1 MYINDLIIIAYYLSV
16 LGYYLGVLIYMVP
29 IPFYGLKKWAPQL
42 MIDGVF
48 SAILIFSYTLIMN
61 IIKYFSSII
70 GADWNAFYL
79 WSIKEI
85 GMIAGTMTSLR
96 LMGSALASMN
106 LKFISSSLISPLIS
120 SLTYLLIFFITLVTL
135 LTALRMYAPVL
146 IAIGLLLHAVP
157 FRLSRSAG
165 AMIIATVIVFTI
177 AAPLMP
183 VFINSITPS
192 LYQQIEYGREIVSS
206 KIVVED
212 ALGRNVPFA
221 VIEIHDR
228 KGVLLARYIT
238 SNNGEIILG
247 PDKGIPNTTA
257 YWSIIYGPYNYTIEI
272 GPKQYRWF
280 NETYCLVKLKLPDVV
295 VLSEYSFVK
304 LPTYSNVRIYHF
316 NSSVITINVSKHGV
330 SDLFIVYPENIN
342 ANITVSSNATLYKE
356 YSYGW
361 YNISFI
367 VRDYRF
373 SNGITISI
381 HFSNQVTMGPPSAT
395 EYPYINYLVRQ
406 KISSPST
413 LIIPITQFIYSVFIG
428 PMVYVAILLSSSYAL
443 ARLLGGAEPR
453 IARLIITGI

>member
-1 MYINDLIIIAYYLSV
+1 LYINNLIIIAYYLSV
-16 LGYYLGVLIYMVP
+16 LGYYLGVLIYMLP

-42 MIDGVF
+42 MIDSVF

-61 IIKYFSSII
+61 VIKYFSSII

-106 LKFISSSLISPLIS
+106 LKFVSSSLISPLIS

-165 AMIIATVIVFTI
+165 AMIIATVIIFTI

-183 VFINSITPS
+183 AFISSITPS

-212 ALGRNVPFA
+212 ALSHRVPYA
-221 VIEIHDR
+221 LIEIHNR
-228 KGVLLARYIT
+228 NGVLLAKYVT
-238 SNNGEIILG
+238 GADGEILVG
-247 PDKGIPNTTA
+247 SDKGIPNSTS
-257 YWSIIYGPYNYTIEI
+257 YWSIIYGPYNYTVQI
-272 GPKQYRWF
+272 GPKQYHWF
-280 NETYCLVKLKLPDVV
+280 NETFCLVKIKLPDII
-295 VLSEYSFVK
+295 VLSEYVFVK
-304 LPTYSNVRIYHF
+304 LPTHSR
-316 NSSVITINVSKHGV
+316 VIISRLNASYVVISVSKQGA
-330 SDLFIVYPENIN
+330 SDLFIVYPRNIDV
-342 ANITVSSNATLYKE
+342 NITVSNNATLYKQ
-356 YSYGW
+356 YGYGW
-361 YNISFI
+361 YNISFV

-373 SNGITISI
+373 NNNVTVNISFSGQTI
-381 HFSNQVTMGPPSAT
+381 MGPPSTT
-395 EYPYINYLVRQ
+395 EYPYMNYLVRQ